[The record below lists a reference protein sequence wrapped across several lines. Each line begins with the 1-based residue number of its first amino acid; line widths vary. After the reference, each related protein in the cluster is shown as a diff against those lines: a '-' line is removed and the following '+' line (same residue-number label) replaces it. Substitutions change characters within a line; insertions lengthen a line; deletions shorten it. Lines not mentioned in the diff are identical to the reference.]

1 MLSISSVLGKA
12 LVRNV
17 NMTNDKLKASLFR
30 LSSGYRITQPSDD
43 IVGYVRSNSMKSRN
57 GAYKIIKSNLEDY
70 NSMLNTA
77 NSVAGE
83 ISTLLTTMKEKAQL
97 SELASTSDS
106 ERASLDVEYQN
117 LRDSVDNIVNSAEFN
132 DSKIMLD
139 GIGFNA
145 AQEIFLTPESD
156 SAIAISFDLAPL
168 DVGATGS
175 AGIELTSQSIDSTAN
190 ATLSMA
196 DLDNS
201 IDKVNGF
208 MAETS
213 GLLLAVEAQINV
225 TDTIVS
231 NHEAAQSN
239 IMEVDIAEELAE
251 YTALDIKKQAGVAV
265 IAQANISQ
273 RSMLTLF
280 ESSFA

>member
-1 MLSISSVLGKA
+1 M
-12 LVRNV
+12 
-17 NMTNDKLKASLFR
+17 
-30 LSSGYRITQPSDD
+30 QPS
-43 IVGYVRSNSMKSRN
+43 
-57 GAYKIIKSNLEDY
+57 
-70 NSMLNTA
+70 T
-77 NSVAGE
+77 
-83 ISTLLTTMKEKAQL
+83 
-97 SELASTSDS
+97 
-106 ERASLDVEYQN
+106 
-117 LRDSVDNIVNSAEFN
+117 
-132 DSKIMLD
+132 
-139 GIGFNA
+139 
-145 AQEIFLTPESD
+145 
-156 SAIAISFDLAPL
+156 

-190 ATLSMA
+190 ATLSTA